1 MRIEYDLDRNH
12 MVKTLHIV
20 PSPEE
25 SADELHIV
33 ATRLFIDNPAI
44 KFSEDVKKGQ
54 YDSYSDSEYDKCLQI
69 CKRVSLLFCPPN
81 SNKPEATVNL
91 FDLTVRLLYEYMLNN
106 HSESSRII

>member
-1 MRIEYDLDRNH
+1 MRIEYDLDWHH
-12 MVKTLHIV
+12 MVKTIHIV
-20 PSPEE
+20 PSPNEN
-25 SADELHIV
+25 ADNLHIV

-44 KFSEDVKKGQ
+44 KFSKDTKAGL
-54 YDSYSDSEYDKCLQI
+54 YNSYSDEDYDKCLQI
-69 CKRVSLLFCPPN
+69 CKRLSLLFCPPN